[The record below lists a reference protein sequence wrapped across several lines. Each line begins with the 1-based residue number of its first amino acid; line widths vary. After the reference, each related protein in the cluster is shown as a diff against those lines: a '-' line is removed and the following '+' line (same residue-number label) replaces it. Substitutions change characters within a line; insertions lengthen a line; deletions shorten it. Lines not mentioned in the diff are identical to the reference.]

1 MQYSLCKQTW
11 LWGLRMDGARLGT
24 GEGTGHPY
32 PDSFPS
38 QTRAG
43 SDRDGVGV
51 LGVGG
56 LCSE

>member
-1 MQYSLCKQTW
+1 
-11 LWGLRMDGARLGT
+11 MDGARLGT